1 MAVTWFCPMKK
12 GVFMKRDGYER
23 NVFRSLTLITQF
35 GINMI
40 VPMMICLF
48 LGIFLDEKAGT
59 SYWTVILFFVGAL
72 AGFNSVYKLAR
83 RIYTDKSDGK
93 NDRKN

>member
-1 MAVTWFCPMKK
+1 MAWFGPVKK
-12 GVFMKRDGYER
+12 GAFMKRDGYER

-48 LGIFLDEKAGT
+48 LGIFIDEKAGT
-59 SYWTVILFFVGAL
+59 SYWTIILFFVGAL
-72 AGFNSVYKLAR
+72 AGFNSVYRLAR
-83 RIYTDKSDGK
+83 RIYTDKSEEKNDGK
-93 NDRKN
+93 N

>member
-83 RIYTDKSDGK
+83 RIYADKSDGK